1 MISRALFLS
10 LLARVLIVRIEY
22 RFESP
27 DCTDISM
34 MLSSMIVSFL
44 LSSERARRGGVLRTA
59 CNACIKI
66 NSAYTILITW
76 HAPFRASTSLCTRE
90 ASQTR
95 VWPRVR
101 SPVKHRRWE
110 LRDSLDI
117 RDSSLYWKEVSEQF
131 SELLANVLRLI
142 GRVLSSQGLR
152 SERGRDINLA
162 TKKYCWIN
170 YYFIEIWREYFS
182 TTFIHFKIT
191 CFLCLI
197 IITNHEKIISALS
210 MKLSLS
216 HIFNF
221 YILNFLTR
229 CINLCDY

>member
-10 LLARVLIVRIEY
+10 FLARVLIVRIEY

-182 TTFIHFKIT
+182 ITFIHFKIT
-191 CFLCLI
+191 FSMFNNYYKSWKDNLCFI
-197 IITNHEKIISALS
+197 NETLS
-210 MKLSLS
+210 VS
-216 HIFNF
+216 HI
-221 YILNFLTR
+221 
-229 CINLCDY
+229 

>member
-1 MISRALFLS
+1 MISCSLFIS
-10 LLARVLIVRIEY
+10 PRVLIVRIEY

-95 VWPRVR
+95 VATCTFASETSPMRIKGFFGHSWFKFVLEGGEWTIFRIIGKR
-101 SPVKHRRWE
+101 SPIDRTR
-110 LRDSLDI
+110 SL
-117 RDSSLYWKEVSEQF
+117 F
-131 SELLANVLRLI
+131 
-142 GRVLSSQGLR
+142 
-152 SERGRDINLA
+152 
-162 TKKYCWIN
+162 
-170 YYFIEIWREYFS
+170 
-182 TTFIHFKIT
+182 
-191 CFLCLI
+191 
-197 IITNHEKIISALS
+197 
-210 MKLSLS
+210 
-216 HIFNF
+216 
-221 YILNFLTR
+221 TR
-229 CINLCDY
+229 HAFRKRY